1 MFALTTLPTGLVQK
15 AWAKQLWTEAE
26 RDNFFAKFTGEGAN
40 NIIQVKTD
48 LKKEKGDQITVPLV
62 MRLTGEGVTGD
73 STLEGNEEKLQMY
86 DCPVTVNQYRHAVR
100 LAGMMEEE
108 DMSVLTKALMAFS
121 DFLINQGHILII
133 AIIILIIAIR
143 YLLKVDSVRL
153 NFDMIKLKM
162 PVVGPLMG
170 KIYTGRFSRTLSS
183 LYSSGIPMVECLERS
198 SRVLGNKYIDKMFIQ
213 VIDEVKQGQPLS
225 TSIQKTEI
233 FESMFCSIIY
243 VGEESGT
250 LDEILAKTA
259 DYYEEEADSAIS
271 RLVGLM
277 EPLMIIIMGV
287 AIGLCLAGIFPM
299 LYGSMGNIQ

>member
-1 MFALTTLPTGLVQK
+1 
-15 AWAKQLWTEAE
+15 
-26 RDNFFAKFTGEGAN
+26 
-40 NIIQVKTD
+40 
-48 LKKEKGDQITVPLV
+48 
-62 MRLTGEGVTGD
+62 
-73 STLEGNEEKLQMY
+73 
-86 DCPVTVNQYRHAVR
+86 
-100 LAGMMEEE
+100 
-108 DMSVLTKALMAFS
+108 MSGITKALLAFS
-121 DFLINQGHILII
+121 DFLRTKYLYLI
-133 AIIILIIAIR
+133 AAVVIIVIGVR
-143 YLLKVDSVRL
+143 YALKVDSVRM
-153 NFDMIKLKM
+153 NFDMIKLKA
-162 PVVGPLMG
+162 PVVGKLMG
-170 KIYTGRFSRTLSS
+170 KIYTGRFARTLSS